1 MTKRHMTTQFI
12 SRCRENLPDNPHKHV
27 LRNSMIQNGIDK
39 TVLSRDSLVENV
51 FTFSHEIPTGKI
63 TNQEKSGRCW
73 IFAALNT
80 FRYAIA
86 QKIKVKDFELS
97 QSYPLFWDK
106 FEKSNYFLEN
116 IIETRHEATDSR
128 IVMWLMQNPVQDG
141 GQWDMF
147 AGLVEKY
154 GIVPKQAMPETF
166 HSSNTH
172 RMNQLLTLKLRAS
185 ASNLRKLADKGTDE
199 DDLRKEKEKILEKIY
214 DMLVSFLGK
223 PPVTFDF
230 EYRDDDKKYHEDRN
244 LTPVT
249 FCEKY
254 LESKPADYISIIH
267 APTKDKPFMKTY
279 TVQFLGSV
287 LEGRPVKY
295 LNVDIQ
301 TLKSLA
307 LAQLK
312 AGEPVWFG
320 CDVGQLSDR
329 ESGIMA
335 TDLYLY
341 EDALETSFDLDKAGR
356 LDYGESML
364 THAMVFTGVHC
375 VKDKPVR
382 WKVENSWSEKSGKDG
397 FFIMTDT
404 WFDEYTYQV
413 VIHKKY
419 LSPELR
425 KAAEQKPVVL
435 NPWDPMGSLAFR
447 V

>member
-1 MTKRHMTTQFI
+1 MTPQFL
-12 SRCRENLPDNPHKHV
+12 SQCRENLADNSPKYV
-27 LRNSMIQNGIDK
+27 LRNSIIQNGMDK
-39 TVLSRDSLVENV
+39 TVLSHDSLVENV
-51 FTFSHEIPTGKI
+51 FAFSHEIPTGKI

-80 FRYAIA
+80 FRYSIA
-86 QKIKVKDFELS
+86 QKINVKDFELS
-97 QSYPLFWDK
+97 QSYPMFWDK
-106 FEKSNYFLEN
+106 FEKSNFFLEN
-116 IIETRHEATDSR
+116 IIETRHDATDSR
-128 IVMWLMQNPVQDG
+128 IVMWLMRDPVQDG

-154 GIVPKQAMPETF
+154 GIVPKQVMPETF

-185 ASNLRKLADKGTDE
+185 ASRLRKMAAQGSGE
-199 DDLRKEKEKILEKIY
+199 EDLRKEKEKFLEKIY
-214 DMLVSFLGK
+214 DMLVSFLGN
-223 PPVTFDF
+223 PPETFDF
-230 EYRDDDKKYHEDRN
+230 VYRDDDKHYHEDRN
-244 LTPVT
+244 LTPMA
-249 FCEKY
+249 FYEKY
-254 LESKPADYISIIH
+254 LENKPAEYISIIH

-279 TVQFLGSV
+279 TVQFLGNV
-287 LEGRPVKY
+287 LEGQPVKY

-301 TLKSLA
+301 TLKSLT
-307 LAQLK
+307 LTQLK

-341 EDALETSFDLDKAGR
+341 EEALDTSFDLDKGGR

-375 VKDKPVR
+375 VKDMPVR

-397 FFIMTDT
+397 FFIMTDS

-435 NPWDPMGSLAFR
+435 KPWDPMGSLAFR